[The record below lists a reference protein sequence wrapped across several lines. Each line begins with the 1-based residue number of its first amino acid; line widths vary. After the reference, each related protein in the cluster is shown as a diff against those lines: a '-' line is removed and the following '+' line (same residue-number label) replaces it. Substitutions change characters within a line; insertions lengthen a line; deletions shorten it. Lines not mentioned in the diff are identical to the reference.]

1 MAATA
6 TGKYANVYT
15 RTGGNDSVNLATETP
30 DATADVTAFRALD
43 ASMAGAG
50 QIGIQIDGVTYAI
63 PLLTNA

>member
-6 TGKYANVYT
+6 TGKYANLYT
-15 RTGGNDSVNLATETP
+15 RTGGQDSVNAEISTP
-30 DATADVTAFRALD
+30 DATADLTAFRAIA

-50 QIGIQIDGVTYAI
+50 SIGIQVNGTTYVI